1 MNRSKAKQEKKS
13 SAENSSRNS
22 LEQTLSELGAGFS
35 SKAVRRSQFVTSV
48 LSITEDHSSAKV
60 KLCTGAV
67 IDVPTS
73 ILKNVTYLGTVTN
86 DNECLGLASAE
97 IDVSTDVGM
106 LIHQMAQEL
115 NRVSRSLQVTQ
126 EGLARLQDAG
136 INKGSAQSEEVAAAG
151 PRTRV
156 TPSDNVLPS
165 IAVKIPFQG
174 IAGDPYAPY
183 LIFYQA
189 PRYQYIQDWEVIGM
203 VNCYFRF
210 PPMVGGIDG
219 QGRTLGLQ
227 FFPDAAHG
235 TPLGT
240 NYSATVVLYVT
251 LVQLTT

>member
-156 TPSDNVLPS
+156 TPSDSVLPS

-174 IAGDPYAPY
+174 IARRPLCPELHLLPGPALSIYPGLGSDWHGELLLQVPPNGRRHRWTRSYARTAV
-183 LIFYQA
+183 F
-189 PRYQYIQDWEVIGM
+189 PRCGSWH
-203 VNCYFRF
+203 
-210 PPMVGGIDG
+210 PVG
-219 QGRTLGLQ
+219 
-227 FFPDAAHG
+227 
-235 TPLGT
+235 
-240 NYSATVVLYVT
+240 Y
-251 LVQLTT
+251 

>member
-1 MNRSKAKQEKKS
+1 MNKLKSKDEKKT

-22 LEQTLSELGAGFS
+22 LDKTLSAMSAGFQP
-35 SKAVRRSQFVTSV
+35 KLVRRSQFMTSV
-48 LSITEDHSSAKV
+48 VSIAEDHSSAKV

-97 IDVSTDVGM
+97 IDVSTEVGM
-106 LIHQMAQEL
+106 LIHKMAQEL
-115 NRVSRSLQVTQ
+115 DHVSRRLQVTQ
-126 EGLARLQDAG
+126 EGLARLQGAG
-136 INKGSAQSEEVAAAG
+136 TAKSEEVAATG
-151 PRTRV
+151 PRPRIR
-156 TPSDNVLPS
+156 PSDNVLPA

-174 IAGDPYAPY
+174 IAGNPYAPSF
-183 LIFYQA
+183 IFYQA
-189 PRYQYIQDWEVIGM
+189 PAYQYIQDWEVIGT

-210 PPMVGGIDG
+210 PPVVGGIDG
-219 QGRTLGLQ
+219 QGRAIGLQ

-240 NYSATVVLYVT
+240 HYDATVIVYVT
-251 LVQLTT
+251 LVQETT